1 MTKEEFKAAF
11 KIADS
16 QEDLSD
22 VDDSNLFGCGLP
34 EYKRTVTTLKAVAKL
49 IRWQA
54 LQFNGAW
61 NAEALGEVQ
70 KIAKVKFEVVG

>member
-1 MTKEEFKAAF
+1 MTKDEFKAAF

-16 QEDLSD
+16 QEDLTN

-34 EYKRTVTTLKAVAKL
+34 EYERTVTTLKAVAKL

-54 LQFNGAW
+54 LRFNGAW

-70 KIAKVKFEVVG
+70 KIAKTKFDIVG